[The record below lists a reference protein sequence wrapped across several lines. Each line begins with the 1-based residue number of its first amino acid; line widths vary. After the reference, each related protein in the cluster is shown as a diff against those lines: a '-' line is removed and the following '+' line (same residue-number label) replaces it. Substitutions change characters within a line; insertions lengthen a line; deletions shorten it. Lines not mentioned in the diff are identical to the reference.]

1 MLVIL
6 LLACAA
12 TVVVVAD
19 DTGGTDLPRARHAVE
34 RLAAAAA
41 HNRFDYVTW
50 PCLGNCKGHT
60 RAIQV
65 AGGGVGALTAKLA
78 RYLVARRPALADAA
92 AARAALKLVGWPDRD
107 ARKYR
112 SALQA
117 YETLTVALWRA
128 TQDPTFRAAHARPAL
143 WLEFG
148 VYRGTSINATAALRD
163 TFSEIYAPRVV
174 GFDTFEGIPQEW
186 KTSKRQAR
194 PKYPQGMFS
203 WREDTGTLTPPV
215 RKGVELV
222 TGLFNETLGPFLDA
236 SSGSV
241 ILVNIDNDL
250 YEGALEV
257 LELLLP
263 RFVVGT
269 RLHFHELVEFKRGSC
284 GDEMKCVRPDQEMR
298 ALYRFLRRHPCV
310 GLALDPVRGGRP
322 RAQPVVFDVARME
335 CDGAGP
341 A

>member
-174 GFDTFEGIPQEW
+174 GFDPFEGIP
-186 KTSKRQAR
+186 
-194 PKYPQGMFS
+194 
-203 WREDTGTLTPPV
+203 
-215 RKGVELV
+215 
-222 TGLFNETLGPFLDA
+222 
-236 SSGSV
+236 
-241 ILVNIDNDL
+241 
-250 YEGALEV
+250 
-257 LELLLP
+257 
-263 RFVVGT
+263 
-269 RLHFHELVEFKRGSC
+269 
-284 GDEMKCVRPDQEMR
+284 
-298 ALYRFLRRHPCV
+298 
-310 GLALDPVRGGRP
+310 
-322 RAQPVVFDVARME
+322 
-335 CDGAGP
+335 
-341 A
+341 